1 MLVNVMN
8 KGVVT
13 LPKKIRDTLNIKPGD
28 VVDVEVRKNEVI
40 LRPVKVIPKEQ
51 EYFWTK
57 QVQERIKKSEED
69 LEKKRYRDFD
79 KAEDLLKEL
88 HGED

>member
-8 KGVVT
+8 KGMVT
-13 LPKKIRDTLNIKPGD
+13 LPKRIRDMLQIKPGD
-28 VVDVEVRKNEVI
+28 VVDVEVKDNEVV

-57 QVQERIKKSEED
+57 KVQERIKRSEED
-69 LEKKRYRDFD
+69 IEKGKYKDFD
-79 KAEDLLKEL
+79 KAEDLLKGL